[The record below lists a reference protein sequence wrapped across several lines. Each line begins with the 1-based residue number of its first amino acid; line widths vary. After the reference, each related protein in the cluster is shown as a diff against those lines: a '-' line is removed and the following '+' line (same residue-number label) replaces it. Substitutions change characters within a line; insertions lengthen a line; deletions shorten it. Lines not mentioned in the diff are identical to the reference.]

1 MSFSVSLKVLVVEQ
15 DARMA
20 ATRSMVGRM
29 VEKWVVLRCMG
40 AGFYKWFLQMVIAY
54 VLKSAEYDNAK
65 KGSNQCGW
73 FPGVLGAMFMLPC
86 SSCNA
91 HPAMLILPCSSCH
104 TQPLNPSRSAPLFQL
119 LRPVESLEADAK

>member
-20 ATRSMVGRM
+20 ATRSIVGRM

-65 KGSNQCGW
+65 KSSNQCGW
-73 FPGVLGAMFMLPC
+73 FPGVLGAMF
-86 SSCNA
+86 
-91 HPAMLILPCSSCH
+91 ILPCSSCH
-104 TQPLNPSRSAPLFQL
+104 AHPATPSRSVQVAQSQSLNPSRSAPLFQL

>member
-1 MSFSVSLKVLVVEQ
+1 
-15 DARMA
+15 
-20 ATRSMVGRM
+20 M

-73 FPGVLGAMFMLPC
+73 FPGVLGAMF
-86 SSCNA
+86 
-91 HPAMLILPCSSCH
+91 ILPCSSCH
-104 TQPLNPSRSAPLFQL
+104 VHPATPSRSAPLFQL

>member
-1 MSFSVSLKVLVVEQ
+1 MEQ

-86 SSCNA
+86 SSC
-91 HPAMLILPCSSCH
+91 H
-104 TQPLNPSRSAPLFQL
+104 TQPLSPSCSIPAAQSKLLNPSRSAPLFQL
-119 LRPVESLEADAK
+119 LRPVEGLEADAK